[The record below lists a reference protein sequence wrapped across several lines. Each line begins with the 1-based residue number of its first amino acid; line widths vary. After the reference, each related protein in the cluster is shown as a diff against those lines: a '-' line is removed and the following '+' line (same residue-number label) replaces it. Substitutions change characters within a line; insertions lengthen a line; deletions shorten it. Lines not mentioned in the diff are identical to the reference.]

1 MKSSWKFYW
10 LTVGCP
16 ADKGPGS
23 KASVVSSADK
33 PSLRMHLIPKAK
45 MSMNRRLVPWY
56 ILVLRVL
63 SRIPAMFSARPPGGQ
78 EGHVGTINALKTIM
92 SASQLP
98 QRPCVERSG
107 HFRSHQ
113 CRLLSFNFLSVCL
126 ILTGGFRAGIPS
138 FFSEDVLICCSE
150 FKKTWRMSKKVIG
163 LDRGSLLKGGRQ
175 CFTQWSCKNSH
186 EQESKV

>member
-1 MKSSWKFYW
+1 MNNLAFAFKEMKSSWKFYW

-138 FFSEDVLICCSE
+138 FFQ
-150 FKKTWRMSKKVIG
+150 KTYWFAAPSSRKLGECRRK
-163 LDRGSLLKGGRQ
+163 
-175 CFTQWSCKNSH
+175 
-186 EQESKV
+186 